1 MMRNVGVALLL
12 FTTSVAA
19 ASAEA
24 WADGASAGASG
35 RALFQTAA
43 VSGKAERPVSWRHRA
58 VQLQIG
64 GALALAEPTLRAVVP
79 VARRVMDNRDAP
91 TERGREPVAG
101 PAPVRNPQGAVAF
114 DLGGNKPV
122 LAYPV
127 NASLT
132 LGLGYRYV
140 KGEDLVFT
148 TVDPGSLSPDYDSHN
163 VLLRARWRF

>member
-1 MMRNVGVALLL
+1 MMRKMGIALL
-12 FTTSVAA
+12 FFSTSVAA

-24 WADGASAGASG
+24 WADGASMGASG
-35 RALFQTAA
+35 RAVFQASA
-43 VSGKAERPVSWRHRA
+43 VSGKAERPLSWRHRA

-64 GALALAEPTLRAVVP
+64 GAVALAEPALRAVVP
-79 VARRVMDNRDAP
+79 VSQ
-91 TERGREPVAG
+91 
-101 PAPVRNPQGAVAF
+101 PVRKVPGATYARQANPAATASIARDQNGVTGF
-114 DLGGNKPV
+114 DVGNKPV

-140 KGEDLVFT
+140 KGEDLVVR